1 MDWIAI
7 VSGFGV
13 GAIAGL
19 TGVGG
24 GSPTTPLLSA
34 FKLNPAV
41 AIGTDLRFAAVT
53 KAAGPVSHHQAGHVQ
68 WRITG
73 LLLADSLPA
82 SLATIAL
89 MHHSGLTQGWTMAL
103 TFSLG
108 VALLLTAVTVA
119 YQQAWQALGLR
130 LPRWIPERRKPL
142 LTVLCGLLLGAPV
155 SLSSIG
161 AGAIG
166 ATLILLLY
174 PRLESHQIVGTDIA
188 HAVPL
193 TLVAGIGHA
202 AMLRAGRPTVAMVG
216 AGAAPLAPAVAVF
229 VAQAHEPVPLRSGRS
244 VGSPRA

>member
-41 AIGTDLRFAAVT
+41 AIDTDLRFAAVT

-130 LPRWIPERRKPL
+130 LQRRIPERRKPL
-142 LTVLCGLLLGAPV
+142 LTVLCGLILGAPV

-166 ATLILLLY
+166 ATLILLSYGL
-174 PRLESHQIVGTDIA
+174 
-188 HAVPL
+188 L
-193 TLVAGIGHA
+193 TLRRLGTESASYQW
-202 AMLRAGRPTVAMVG
+202 MNL
-216 AGAAPLAPAVAVF
+216 AGAAGLIVNGAWNGAFPSVFLNVVWLAIALYALARPA
-229 VAQAHEPVPLRSGRS
+229 LR
-244 VGSPRA
+244 

>member
-73 LLLADSLPA
+73 LLL
-82 SLATIAL
+82 
-89 MHHSGLTQGWTMAL
+89 
-103 TFSLG
+103 
-108 VALLLTAVTVA
+108 
-119 YQQAWQALGLR
+119 
-130 LPRWIPERRKPL
+130 
-142 LTVLCGLLLGAPV
+142 GAPV

-202 AMLRAGRPTVAMVG
+202 PMLRAGRPTVAMVG

-229 VAQAHEPVPLRSGRS
+229 VAQAHEPVPLRTGRS